1 MVKSLFK
8 RDEGMKGEDIAVSYL
23 QKQGFTI
30 IDRNFRTR
38 GGEIDIIAIDP
49 STGLGSSNGD
59 SGQVTLCFIE
69 VKTRMSSQ
77 YGTPLEAISY
87 WKLKAL
93 IKTAHYYKA
102 THRGLPELMRID
114 AVSIVLARDKSVSTI
129 DLVKNI
135 S

>member
-8 RDEGMKGEDIAVSYL
+8 RDEGMKGEDIAASYL
-23 QKQGFTI
+23 QKQGFVI
-30 IDRNFRTR
+30 IDRNFRMR
-38 GGEIDIIAIDP
+38 GGEIDIIALD
-49 STGLGSSNGD
+49 GN
-59 SGQVTLCFIE
+59 TLSFIE
-69 VKTRMSSQ
+69 VKTRMSSA

-93 IKTAHYYKA
+93 IKTAYYYKS
-102 THRGLPELMRID
+102 THPRLPELMRID
-114 AVSIVLARDKSVSTI
+114 AVSIVLARDKSVLSI